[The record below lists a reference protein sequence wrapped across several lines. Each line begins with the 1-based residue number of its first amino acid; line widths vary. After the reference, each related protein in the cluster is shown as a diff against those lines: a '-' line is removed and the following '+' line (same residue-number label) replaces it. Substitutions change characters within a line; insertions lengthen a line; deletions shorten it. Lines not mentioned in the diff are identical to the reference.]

1 MDLLK
6 LQYFQ
11 FYVTRRNYRRRLES
25 EKELKSRELKLK
37 FEQYKRTFN
46 FVKFDIEYRQ
56 FVQSFKKII
65 NNIKSLEKRHKDTK
79 TEILQTFSQ
88 SKWGSLSDSDKF
100 KHSLVECS
108 GCLDNKEY
116 RQILGKFS
124 IRDSKLRA
132 KASKVG
138 LFKDKVLSDITNVVV
153 NKLDEVYKSL
163 FNETFTSSAG
173 DANTPNT
180 ASNTQARNVRKIQR
194 STAKLVKTNI
204 ENIWAERSVEM

>member
-1 MDLLK
+1 MLLPVRK
-6 LQYFQ
+6 LFT
-11 FYVTRRNYRRRLES
+11 FYSSLLVFKVKMSIIDTLACGFAKVAVFSILCNKTELQKKIGES

-100 KHSLVECS
+100 KHSLVECRR
-108 GCLDNKEY
+108 CLDNKEH
-116 RQILGKFS
+116 RQILAKFP
-124 IRDSKLRA
+124 IRDSK
-132 KASKVG
+132 
-138 LFKDKVLSDITNVVV
+138 
-153 NKLDEVYKSL
+153 
-163 FNETFTSSAG
+163 
-173 DANTPNT
+173 
-180 ASNTQARNVRKIQR
+180 
-194 STAKLVKTNI
+194 
-204 ENIWAERSVEM
+204 